1 MPDLCAKLNSFPAHV
16 RNVARLPMSNCGSM
30 LSKKSQNTERLI
42 TAERQKK
49 RRSPFDGPSVRLRKS
64 PVSSPPDDDPPK
76 IIFSLA
82 RQRLLKC
89 KPEGTRLFRALAK
102 LAVSKR
108 DNQCLQIRQ
117 RLGGW
122 PPPPLLRHGSWPC
135 RTGDE
140 LVANRSFWYQHD
152 LPTNAVF
159 QYGKMRSA
167 ASESRVSRPTTG
179 RNDPSATPARISRI
193 VGFICAAVAF
203 QSFHL

>member
-1 MPDLCAKLNSFPAHV
+1 
-16 RNVARLPMSNCGSM
+16 M

-42 TAERQKK
+42 SCRKTKQAAIAIRWDF
-49 RRSPFDGPSVRLRKS
+49 SSTRKS
-64 PVSSPPDDDPPK
+64 PVSSPPDDESPQ

-89 KPEGTRLFRALAK
+89 KPEGTRLFRASAK
-102 LAVSKR
+102 PAVSKR

-152 LPTNAVF
+152 LPANTVL